1 MSDTHTHKGRT
12 QRQSGCFLWCGGG
25 ERKTERER
33 ERERETERLTHHSV
47 LCLVDSER
55 DRQRTERERERL
67 TQHSVLG
74 QGAVVDHVL
83 CLVGTQ
89 EVEVI
94 RVNLITAHDELV
106 HMLPR
111 VNLLENGFKGLVA
124 AVVEPVAA
132 AAE

>member
-89 EVEVI
+89 EVERDARFLVD
-94 RVNLITAHDELV
+94 VLIVQH
-106 HMLPR
+106 
-111 VNLLENGFKGLVA
+111 
-124 AVVEPVAA
+124 VVSMTETETKPV
-132 AAE
+132 